1 MMSEVLSFQFFLHV
15 LYWYSKREK
24 KKQVPLTALHYL
36 LMIININFALS
47 SRCMIISLQT
57 LNTGKVESCS
67 LQTFLF

>member
-1 MMSEVLSFQFFLHV
+1 MSEVLSFQFF
-15 LYWYSKREK
+15 YMYCIEIQKEK

-36 LMIININFALS
+36 LMIINFNSALS

-57 LNTGKVESCS
+57 LNTGNVETCS